1 MFHPSFVHDPLKDE
15 VLRYANW
22 ALSWNTKRTY
32 TSGEKRFIS
41 FCLMNRLTSPT
52 GDILPASEGTLIYFA
67 SYLARTVRHCT
78 IKIYLAAV
86 RNLHIVSGYND
97 PLQGK
102 LLLKKILRGI
112 LRYQGCS
119 RISRQPVTPRV
130 LLAIRPVLES
140 WLDVRDFSMI
150 WAAFTLAFFAFL
162 RCSEFTY
169 PGARNF
175 SSQFNLTTDC
185 VTFSPSLA
193 CPQHMLLKLKSSKT
207 DSFRQGQ
214 SLVVA
219 RCSSLLCPVSA
230 MQRYFLLAQPRPG
243 PLFYFQSG
251 RLLTRSSVTH
261 LLQDSARCAGLPYE
275 SLKGHSFRIGA
286 ASAAAAAGLPDW
298 LIKVLGRWSSDC
310 YQLYI
315 RTPET
320 VLLSP
325 IPKMARVSG
334 NFI

>member
-1 MFHPSFVHDPLKDE
+1 
-15 VLRYANW
+15 
-22 ALSWNTKRTY
+22 
-32 TSGEKRFIS
+32 
-41 FCLMNRLTSPT
+41 MNRLASPT
-52 GDILPASEGTLIYFA
+52 GDILPAPEGTLIYFA

-102 LLLKKILRGI
+102 LLSKKILRGI
-112 LRYQGCS
+112 LRYQGCP

-169 PGARNF
+169 PGAGNF

-193 CPQHMLLKLKSSKT
+193 RPQHMLPKT
-207 DSFRQGQ
+207 
-214 SLVVA
+214 
-219 RCSSLLCPVSA
+219 
-230 MQRYFLLAQPRPG
+230 
-243 PLFYFQSG
+243 
-251 RLLTRSSVTH
+251 
-261 LLQDSARCAGLPYE
+261 
-275 SLKGHSFRIGA
+275 
-286 ASAAAAAGLPDW
+286 
-298 LIKVLGRWSSDC
+298 
-310 YQLYI
+310 
-315 RTPET
+315 
-320 VLLSP
+320 
-325 IPKMARVSG
+325 
-334 NFI
+334 